1 MRHHSSTNC
10 QTGRFG
16 EFCLF
21 LMAMPNLAEDDK
33 KQGFSNLP
41 FNQVYT
47 EGKFGNT
54 HSMLKMYKCL
64 N

>member
-1 MRHHSSTNC
+1 
-10 QTGRFG
+10 
-16 EFCLF
+16 
-21 LMAMPNLAEDDK
+21 MAMPNLAEDDK